1 MRPENDSTLTTTV
14 TNKRISFS
22 CHTKRGQQE
31 TEGERE
37 REMVEKV
44 TNRCKTKKTLIQ
56 MLMFMLAIRSG
67 CAREPAKPSQMIYH
81 FEM

>member
-56 MLMFMLAIRSG
+56 MLMSTCSQFGLVVRANR
-67 CAREPAKPSQMIYH
+67 PSQAK
-81 FEM
+81 

>member
-1 MRPENDSTLTTTV
+1 MKPENDSTLTTTV

-31 TEGERE
+31 TEGE